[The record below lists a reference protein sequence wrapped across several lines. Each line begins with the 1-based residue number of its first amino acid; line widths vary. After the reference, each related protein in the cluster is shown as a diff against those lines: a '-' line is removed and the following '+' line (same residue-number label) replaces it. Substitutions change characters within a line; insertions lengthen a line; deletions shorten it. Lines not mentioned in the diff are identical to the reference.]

1 MEIRA
6 HAKFIRMSP
15 RKVKLVAD
23 LIRGLSVD
31 TAETQLKFTLKDA
44 SEPVLKLLKSAVA
57 NAINNFN
64 LKKEN
69 LFVKTIFVNEG
80 PMLKRFRPRAFG
92 RAGSILKRMCHIT
105 IVLEENAESKKI
117 ENNSSAVKA
126 EKTEKSEIK
135 NQKSETNSKDK
146 KTKLKTVKKT
156 V

>member
-1 MEIRA
+1 MEVRA

-23 LIRGLSVD
+23 LIRGLNVS

-44 SEPVLKLLKSAVA
+44 SEPVLKLLKSAEA
-57 NAINNFN
+57 NAVNNFN

-92 RAGSILKRMCHIT
+92 KAGLILKRMCHIT
-105 IVLEENAESKKI
+105 IVLDEATPAAEKKMV
-117 ENNSSAVKA
+117 AVK
-126 EKTEKSEIK
+126 E
-135 NQKSETNSKDK
+135 
-146 KTKLKTVKKT
+146 KTVKTEEARVSAKGGSALGGKKIKE
-156 V
+156 VKNKSVKK